1 MKKTIKKSAPKK
13 TPDHPLLHKR
23 AYIYLNAGD
32 QLEGVIEE
40 VTADQTVVRSH
51 DNHHRSYVQV
61 IPAYNIAYLRE
72 ALPRLLKAPA
82 DPQ

>member
-1 MKKTIKKSAPKK
+1 MKKIIKKKSSKK

-32 QLEGVIEE
+32 QLEGIIEE
-40 VTADQTVVRSH
+40 VTEDQTVVLSH
-51 DNHHRSYVQV
+51 DNHQRSYVQV

-72 ALPRLLKAPA
+72 ALPKLVKAPA
-82 DPQ
+82 EPQ